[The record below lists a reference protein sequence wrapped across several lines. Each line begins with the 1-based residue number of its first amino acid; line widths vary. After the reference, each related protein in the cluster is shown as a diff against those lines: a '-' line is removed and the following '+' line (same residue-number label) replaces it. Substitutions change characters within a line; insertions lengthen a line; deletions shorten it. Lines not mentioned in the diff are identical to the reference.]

1 MKEGKIMTK
10 IKFNI
15 GSGEIRNCWVDI
27 IKSAR
32 YYQLFF
38 DNGSYDYKCKF
49 NKKHRYFYGAI

>member
-1 MKEGKIMTK
+1 MTK

-32 YYQLFF
+32 YYQIFF